1 MRADHFINRTMP
13 RSVQREDEKNSSDVL
28 LRDFSENQKDEF
40 LLSSLPYQKI
50 KNYQNLEAL
59 PHSFETDADVL
70 QWACAVLSDSPM
82 GANLLSEA
90 AQTGWSLAA
99 RDLDHDGYH
108 LGISDKIIELGLY
121 NMSPKALGRSTHYR
135 YNLICVLAKALR
147 DVWHEERWGAFET
160 YFKPE
165 AVLLLERARAAD
177 SDCLSILMAW
187 ELRSAG
193 HQEIWRHIL
202 ASDDG
207 DMAEVFTNIINRH
220 PSAQYNGMAVA
231 HMFRQWYQDEARL
244 DAQDHA
250 TLQDM
255 DDILEENDKNFG
267 KRKVT
272 AEEFELLSL
281 MPDGTKYLSNLGAT
295 VAQDP
300 FFNGLND
307 PVNQTHLFQI
317 IYDNK
322 VTYVRDIPFRDAK
335 LARKFHL

>member
-1 MRADHFINRTMP
+1 
-13 RSVQREDEKNSSDVL
+13 
-28 LRDFSENQKDEF
+28 
-40 LLSSLPYQKI
+40 
-50 KNYQNLEAL
+50 
-59 PHSFETDADVL
+59 
-70 QWACAVLSDSPM
+70 
-82 GANLLSEA
+82 
-90 AQTGWSLAA
+90 
-99 RDLDHDGYH
+99 
-108 LGISDKIIELGLY
+108 
-121 NMSPKALGRSTHYR
+121 
-135 YNLICVLAKALR
+135 LAKALR